1 MSSTPVN
8 NQPIDPLIRDN
19 QPKIRQKIAL
29 NPTKNVDANITAV
42 TDVPDQSISPSSQAV
57 FPTARVTIST
67 TPIEEYG
74 TSHSKK
80 GLLKHLLHWGKTKT
94 IELPPTPTMPPKET
108 EVPTIK
114 TKDPITD
121 SPNGNPIIGKGA
133 AINAR
138 PWWDSGYWKVGEDE
152 GFREME
158 VDIGTAG
165 ELAVI
170 GATLRGSKHRFQ
182 GGPNQDSYAILH
194 DELVHSFLLVAV
206 SDGVSN
212 AKHSGYSS
220 RKLVRHTVRAIAL
233 DLANEPE
240 RLWTGDELIQ
250 IADNAIA
257 RASANMRTWV
267 AGDLDSPKIPPDQ
280 ASVYDLSATLTLAII
295 PVNPTEDGSRTAI
308 VGFVGDSPCYLL
320 DSDGWSLKTP
330 PTKQGDVMDQTTN
343 ALPLDENETLKTKW
357 LDVKIPAG
365 AALFVMTDGV
375 STALDSGNTTLGEYL
390 REEWSAPS
398 TMKHFTNVLD
408 FDRQGE
414 DDDRTVVAV
423 WTRPFG
429 MTVSDVQNA

>member
-8 NQPIDPLIRDN
+8 NEPIDPLIRDN

-29 NPTKNVDANITAV
+29 NPTINVDTNIATV
-42 TDVPDQSISPSSQAV
+42 TDVPDQSASPSSQAI

-67 TPIEEYG
+67 APLEEYENG
-74 TSHSKK
+74 HSKK
-80 GLLKHLLHWGKTKT
+80 GLFKRRRRKGKDRKAEEPTKKDF
-94 IELPPTPTMPPKET
+94 LDET
-108 EVPTIK
+108 KSPIDE
-114 TKDPITD
+114 TKSPITD
-121 SPNGNPIIGKGA
+121 SANGNPIIGKGA
-133 AINAR
+133 SINAK

-240 RLWTGDELIQ
+240 RVWTGDELIQ

-257 RASANMRTWV
+257 RASANMRIWV